1 VLFIATANT
10 TKTISSALLDRMEIV
25 YISGYTHDEKLNITK
40 NYLIPKQL
48 EEHGLDHSMVKC
60 TQEALETLISN
71 YTREA
76 GVRSLE
82 RSISA
87 LCRAL
92 AVKVVEKRKFEV
104 PEVLEKGDSVSFNV
118 MDQSFVSMNDLPIV
132 VDTQTLRNILGPPI
146 FDNDRFVKINIPGVA
161 CGLAYTTVGGE
172 IMLVEATKLEGDGKL
187 ILTGQLGKVMK
198 ESAKIALNW
207 VRSNAQ
213 KFQTTMANG
222 CDLMENID
230 VHIHFPAGAIN
241 KDGPSAG
248 ITIVTALVS
257 LFTQKIV
264 RSDIAMTGEL
274 TLRGLV
280 LPVRVL

>member
-1 VLFIATANT
+1 
-10 TKTISSALLDRMEIV
+10 MEIV

-104 PEVLEKGDSVSFNV
+104 PEVLEKGD
-118 MDQSFVSMNDLPIV
+118 
-132 VDTQTLRNILGPPI
+132 R
-146 FDNDRFVKINIPGVA
+146 K
-161 CGLAYTTVGGE
+161 
-172 IMLVEATKLEGDGKL
+172 
-187 ILTGQLGKVMK
+187 
-198 ESAKIALNW
+198 
-207 VRSNAQ
+207 
-213 KFQTTMANG
+213 
-222 CDLMENID
+222 
-230 VHIHFPAGAIN
+230 
-241 KDGPSAG
+241 
-248 ITIVTALVS
+248 
-257 LFTQKIV
+257 
-264 RSDIAMTGEL
+264 
-274 TLRGLV
+274 
-280 LPVRVL
+280 